1 LTADTTQEQVTE
13 RLRMYNDVRYD
24 HAVTV
29 MFLSR
34 VGDEL
39 QEAVMGDLRRFV
51 PNAKMPEDMFRYA
64 WASYPTKDA
73 EGMLASGSK

>member
-1 LTADTTQEQVTE
+1 
-13 RLRMYNDVRYD
+13 MYNDVRYD

-39 QEAVMGDLRRFV
+39 QEAVMDDLRRFV